1 MSQDNEPVLLA
12 VDQEEPEDSV
22 QGDSQSEIGSSVASS
37 STSLRESIL
46 EYRQENGRTY
56 HRYKDGTYI
65 IPNDD
70 RELERLDLT
79 HSMWLLVTDNN
90 LGVAPPCQPGAKVG
104 RVLDVGTGSGIWA
117 LDFGDE
123 HPESEVLAFDLSPTL
138 PTYVPPNVRFEV
150 DDAEDPWLYSRPFQ
164 YIHSRVITSGISSWA
179 NYLKKCYDNLEPGGW
194 VELQEIDLAPTSDDG
209 TLKPDSALLR
219 WAALLQEAS
228 EKFGRPFAK
237 VPPLKDVMVE
247 AGFADVQMT
256 VTKWPSNSWPKEH
269 KWKEIGIWN
278 CENMLTGLEG
288 FSMAAL
294 TRGHDWS
301 RSEVEVFLMEVR
313 KDIKDKN
320 IHAYWP
326 VFYITGRK
334 PEKEDSV
341 PPDPVSPEAAAPA
354 EAATS
359 PSEPAAANSP
369 QPAAAT

>member
-22 QGDSQSEIGSSVASS
+22 HSNSQSEIGSSVASS

-104 RVLDVGTGSGIWA
+104 RVLDVGTGSVIGSGNEEIRIYKSTPS
-117 LDFGDE
+117 
-123 HPESEVLAFDLSPTL
+123 HPRKQKLTRSFS
-138 PTYVPPNVRFEV
+138 VPPNVRFEV

-179 NYLKKCYDNLEPGGW
+179 KYLKKCYDNLEPGGW

-219 WAALLQEAS
+219 WADLLQEAS

-247 AGFADVQMT
+247 AGFIDVQMT
-256 VTKWPSNSWPKEH
+256 VTKWPSNSWPKDH
-269 KWKEIGIWN
+269 QWKEIGIWN

-294 TRGHDWS
+294 TRGHEWT
-301 RSEVEVFLMEVR
+301 REEVEVFLMEVR
-313 KDIKDKN
+313 KDIKDRT

-326 VFYITGRK
+326 V
-334 PEKEDSV
+334 PEKEGTA
-341 PPDPVSPEAAAPA
+341 PPEEAPTEAVTSA
-354 EAATS
+354 ET
-359 PSEPAAANSP
+359 
-369 QPAAAT
+369 